1 MLKLWRNVCGVFVL
15 SGNHILVLLLSV
27 SFSSQSS
34 LSFTIH
40 AYLCAVSACYCV
52 PVFLVS
58 CTLLIFYSWSVW
70 FLSFPLQDLSFSS
83 SVVLM
88 PLAHSP
94 ALFPHRQYIWISFG
108 RKGVLR
114 GGKKPFEHQFQQNQN
129 SVQKY
134 SSLFTHF
141 WSLFFPLSLS
151 FSLIFYF
158 APPWHHSVV
167 TGWLIKITANIE
179 KRGK

>member
-1 MLKLWRNVCGVFVL
+1 MLKLWRNVCGVFVQ

-34 LSFTIH
+34 LSFMIH
-40 AYLCAVSACYCV
+40 AYLCAISACYCV

-58 CTLLIFYSWSVW
+58 CTLLIFYSLSVW
-70 FLSFPLQDLSFSS
+70 FLFLPLQDLSFSS

-129 SVQKY
+129 SAQKFLTLHPFL
-134 SSLFTHF
+134 SS
-141 WSLFFPLSLS
+141 FFPLSLFLFNFLFCS
-151 FSLIFYF
+151 SLTSQI
-158 APPWHHSVV
+158 V
-167 TGWLIKITANIE
+167 TVWWQAGWLK
-179 KRGK
+179 

>member
-1 MLKLWRNVCGVFVL
+1 MLKLWRYVCGVFVL

-34 LSFTIH
+34 LSFTIR

-52 PVFLVS
+52 PVFLLS

-70 FLSFPLQDLSFSS
+70 FLFFPLQDLSFSS

-88 PLAHSP
+88 PLASCLLPTPQPPFPTDSIFGYHS
-94 ALFPHRQYIWISFG
+94 AEKVSKGEARSLLNINFSKIKIV
-108 RKGVLR
+108 RK
-114 GGKKPFEHQFQQNQN
+114 N
-129 SVQKY
+129 

-141 WSLFFPLSLS
+141 WALFFPLSLFLFNFLFCS
-151 FSLIFYF
+151 SLTSQI
-158 APPWHHSVV
+158 V
-167 TGWLIKITANIE
+167 TVWWQAGWLK
-179 KRGK
+179 